1 MTKKLSTQY
10 DEIDLLELFKVLW
23 KKKIAIIFITIIS
36 VSIAFAYN
44 YSKPESFNNKIE
56 IKKSDDVKFL
66 KFSGLFGFLDFYQE
80 ENELTKKNISEK
92 FLERFVNKLM
102 DYNELVFVLKNY
114 NKNNKDFSELS
125 SNEVQALFNS
135 AKRFKIY
142 NLTLDND
149 GTINNT
155 PNQNYVLN
163 FDWNKRSEGRD
174 ILKETLKLALKNFGN
189 EICEELEELLE
200 IKINDTLNADS
211 SRINYLMEQSVIAKE
226 LDIADNQ
233 VDNINLPQSYVLF
246 NINTTDVA
254 YYLRGYKAIEK
265 EINNIQ
271 KRKYSEFEKYRKQIN
286 SLKEM
291 NIEWVNYNIYL
302 MDTET
307 KKNSSQ
313 LLIIISIFIGLLI
326 GIFYAV
332 ISNELNTQKKA

>member
-200 IKINDTLNADS
+200 IKINNTLNADS

>member
-23 KKKIAIIFITIIS
+23 EKKIAIIFITIIS

-66 KFSGLFGFLDFYQE
+66 KFSGLFGFLDFYQGG
-80 ENELTKKNISEK
+80 KKSISEK

-135 AKRFKIY
+135 AKSFKIY

-200 IKINDTLNADS
+200 IKINNTLNADS

-313 LLIIISIFIGLLI
+313 LLIIISIFFGLLI
-326 GIFYAV
+326 GILYAV